1 MEFVPQSITALAG
14 PSKPVLA
21 PSKSQKRL
29 KADGIHVLEEFQQ
42 EHPNV
47 VPDRFQTK
55 VLLDK
60 IRGLSPSYDYY
71 KSHHVKAWFQ
81 RRVNTPVS
89 SGEASLGQH
98 HYFPTLNEQAL
109 ANLAILYQAQNNPS
123 PDVIEV
129 WAKLLGVFGATRQ
142 DVIAWVTHRVQMA
155 QGNGQR
161 LLTPSDTTSPEPLAS
176 PTDYTFKSDPS
187 QSPIL
192 PSLSR
197 ISEPH
202 APHTPYHDSQSK
214 IDPTL
219 QAILAG
225 VAESLQKPLP
235 PPTDVPKSAAEFKAM
250 FAPFE
255 QHMTAMRE
263 ILSAPCYSIAALD

>member
-1 MEFVPQSITALAG
+1 MDFAPQSITALAG
-14 PSKPVLA
+14 PSKPAPA

-29 KADGIHVLEEFQQ
+29 KADGLRVLEEFQR

-47 VPDRFQTK
+47 IPDRFQTK
-55 VLLDK
+55 VLVEK
-60 IRGLSPSYDYY
+60 IRRLSPSYDYY
-71 KSHHVKAWFQ
+71 KANHLKVWFQ
-81 RRVNTPVS
+81 RRVNTTVS
-89 SGEASLGQH
+89 LGEASPGQ
-98 HYFPTLNEQAL
+98 HYFPSLNEQAL
-109 ANLAILYQAQNNPS
+109 ANLAILYQAQCNPP

-129 WAKLLGVFGATRQ
+129 WAKLLGGFGATRQ
-142 DVIAWVTHRVQMA
+142 DVIAWVTHRVQTA

-176 PTDYTFKSDPS
+176 PMDYTFKPDPS

-197 ISEPH
+197 SFEPH
-202 APHTPYHDSQSK
+202 APQTPYHDSQPK

-225 VAESLQKPLP
+225 VTESLQKPLP
-235 PPTDVPKSAAEFKAM
+235 PPTDVPKSAAEFNAM

-255 QHMTAMRE
+255 QHMTAMLHR
-263 ILSAPCYSIAALD
+263 LSPP